1 MKKYIFLAAS
11 ALTLASCTSDD
22 FLGDTPGSTP
32 TSANSA
38 IKFDGD
44 AGKISRAT
52 SNTAKTTEGKL
63 DYQFNIYGVKKVAD
77 NKYSDVFKDYS
88 IWYNTNHTTS
98 NTNNWEYV
106 GQKDNS
112 FTPNAGTTI
121 TLGKDQTIKY
131 WDYASTDYHF
141 VAGSPISAFKYTLD
155 DNGDIKSATVS
166 SLGGHI
172 TAKEKTEGSAYA
184 TEPNPVYVAEP
195 VVVISD
201 AYKKPVKFNF
211 VRQQTK
217 VRVGIYETIPGYS
230 ISKINF
236 YAYNDDTKGLK
247 VSDGNNII
255 LTSGTDKYFKGGT
268 NISGTISYDWNK
280 TPAVYTF
287 TYTDNSLTESKNWY
301 GGKFAKGVEATVSTE
316 TDKAKLYGTDGDM
329 ESTGYFTVLPTPSET
344 DAQPILIKCDYTLK
358 SIDGSE
364 ETIEV
369 KGATAAI
376 PAAYSKW
383 NTNTLYTYLFKISD
397 NTNGYT
403 GSDSNKTGLYP
414 ITFDAAVKEA
424 EFGMQGTITTFTTPS
439 ITTYQVGSVT
449 DNGIVYKSGTPITV
463 KVTNPTDGTDL
474 ALNETDN
481 TIGKV
486 AVYKLTKERTEA
498 DLQLASVTT
507 EEFTEATKQT
517 ITLAKDNNSFTFTP
531 ANTDVTYFAI
541 QYLAEAAD
549 ATKNKKAVYT
559 YKVVKVEAAPATK

>member
-63 DYQFNIYGVKKVAD
+63 DYQFKIYGVKKVAD

-121 TLGKDQTIKY
+121 TLEKDQTIKY

-414 ITFDAAVKEA
+414 ITFNAAVKEA

-507 EEFTEATKQT
+507 KEFTEATKQT

>member
-63 DYQFNIYGVKKVAD
+63 DYQFKIYGVKKVAD

-166 SLGGHI
+166 SLDGHI

-358 SIDGSE
+358 SIDASE